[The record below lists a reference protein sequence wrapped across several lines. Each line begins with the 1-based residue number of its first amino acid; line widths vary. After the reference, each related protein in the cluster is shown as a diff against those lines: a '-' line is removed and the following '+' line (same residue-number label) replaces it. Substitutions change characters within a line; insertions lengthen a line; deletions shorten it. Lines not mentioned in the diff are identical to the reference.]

1 MILGVEIESSSV
13 RVAQLKKKYEL
24 IQWEIFELQEGIF
37 GSEGIIESD
46 NLIKTLMKIPSVFNI
61 KNPKV
66 ALAISGPTYTAVKI
80 IQVPYINKEE
90 ITLNLPLEL
99 DKHIPF
105 SVKEVYYDFH
115 ILEQSKDKRLSEIL
129 VAVAN
134 KQIVNEY
141 INIFEK
147 AGINLVLIDIGSL
160 ALYNIYTLNYSDTDT
175 IAVINIGENIINFA
189 ISKKNKPLYIRDST
203 FSINIDIDKAK
214 DEEIREFADEI
225 SAEIYRQI
233 EYFKS
238 FMSEE
243 SVKKIYITGFAL
255 NSPLFISSIEERLE
269 QDLVIFDPF
278 RKIKINKKI
287 SSKMYKYANIASI
300 SIGLSLRGTEKIK

>member
-1 MILGVEIESSSV
+1 MILGVEIEPSSV

-24 IQWEIFELQEGIF
+24 IQWEIFELQEVIF
-37 GSEGIIESD
+37 SSEGIIESD
-46 NLIKTLMKIPSVFNI
+46 NLIKTLMKIPSVFNL

-80 IQVPYINKEE
+80 IQVPYIDKEE
-90 ITLNLPLEL
+90 ITLNLPMEL
-99 DKHIPF
+99 DKYIPF

-134 KQIVNEY
+134 KQIVNDY
-141 INIFEK
+141 IKIFEK

-160 ALYNIYTLNYSDTDT
+160 ALYNIYNLNYSDVDT
-175 IAVINIGENIINFA
+175 VAVINIGENIINFA

-214 DEEIREFADEI
+214 DEEIRQFADEI

-238 FMSEE
+238 FMFEE

-255 NSPLFISSIEERLE
+255 NYPLFISSIEERLE
-269 QDLVIFDPF
+269 QELVIFDPF

-287 SSKMYKYANIASI
+287 SPKMHKYANIASI